1 MRRFTILLILLLSV
15 LPKVLAQEGLSIT
28 PFFSQEFFEKP
39 GITTVTV
46 TGKKLKKTGI
56 DIYRSLTVTGNPE
69 SSNLLEQAVKR
80 DGAKA
85 VSREVS
91 FRDGKLHFGFYT
103 LKPHDRMNR
112 YILYLNRTEEGKR
125 KTTLIY
131 LEGTGDTN
139 QIKKFL
145 NKEDI

>member
-69 SSNLLEQAVKR
+69 SSNLLEQA
-80 DGAKA
+80 
-85 VSREVS
+85 EVS